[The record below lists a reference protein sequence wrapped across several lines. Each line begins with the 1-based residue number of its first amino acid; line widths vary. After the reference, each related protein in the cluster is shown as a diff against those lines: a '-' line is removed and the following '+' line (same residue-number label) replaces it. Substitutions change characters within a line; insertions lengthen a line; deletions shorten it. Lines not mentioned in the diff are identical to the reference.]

1 MALKEYKKLLRKTRE
16 QHENRQSADNRDN
29 PPRLQ
34 RPTRVADVNTTGKVC
49 LSRTCKFLVIYQKS
63 EWP

>member
-29 PPRLQ
+29 PSRLQ
-34 RPTRVADVNTTGKVC
+34 RPTRVADVSTTGKVC
-49 LSRTCKFLVIYQKS
+49 LSRNYKFLVIIQKS

>member
-16 QHENRQSADNRDN
+16 QHDNRQSADNRDN

-34 RPTRVADVNTTGKVC
+34 RPTPVADVNTTGKVC
-49 LSRTCKFLVIYQKS
+49 LSRTYKFLVIYQKS

>member
-29 PPRLQ
+29 PPRFQ

-49 LSRTCKFLVIYQKS
+49 LSRTYKFLVIIQKS

>member
-34 RPTRVADVNTTGKVC
+34 RPTRIADVNTTGKVC
-49 LSRTCKFLVIYQKS
+49 LS
-63 EWP
+63 